1 MLSRSSAVPRELC
14 NAGSSVSV
22 FPISTSQ
29 ASIVCFMYPRRCSH
43 TPHVYISSSVYST
56 SSINNAL
63 SKTTTSYGAMK
74 VPIPANLKKK
84 KKKKKKKCG
93 NRRRVCGCLGQLLAI
108 FLVEIWCST
117 WRVKSVPLII
127 ASPLVVMMVVVVIV
141 FVQLAEIR
149 TRTYTTSFS
158 WLMVS
163 GVEGN
168 PMLLGEKN
176 IPAQRN
182 LEIVQYGFSPSREV
196 YS

>member
-29 ASIVCFMYPRRCSH
+29 ASIVCFMCPRRCSH

-84 KKKKKKKCG
+84 KKKKKKKVWKSKESLWLSGSAPRHLSRWNMMLNMASEKC
-93 NRRRVCGCLGQLLAI
+93 AI
-108 FLVEIWCST
+108 YHCIPIGGDDGGGGYSFCST
-117 WRVKSVPLII
+117 CRNTYANIHYLI
-127 ASPLVVMMVVVVIV
+127 
-141 FVQLAEIR
+141 
-149 TRTYTTSFS
+149 
-158 WLMVS
+158 
-163 GVEGN
+163 
-168 PMLLGEKN
+168 
-176 IPAQRN
+176 
-182 LEIVQYGFSPSREV
+182 
-196 YS
+196 